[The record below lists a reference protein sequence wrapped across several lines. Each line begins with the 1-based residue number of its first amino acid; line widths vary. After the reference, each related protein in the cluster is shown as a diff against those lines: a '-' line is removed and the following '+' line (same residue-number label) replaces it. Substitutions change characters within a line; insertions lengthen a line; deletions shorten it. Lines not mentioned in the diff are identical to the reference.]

1 MARRRVQMDPVQRIA
16 GLELNALYLAGTI
29 AEEFDKVRVPAAGT
43 PIHDINGAVLFH
55 RLALARGKMALGY
68 ADIAA
73 DASLGEPLLAVSSG
87 FVWDEKALLADAER
101 AARKGRRGLKYDAV
115 RFVAYSYPKVGVQYL
130 LEGSEVLL
138 LELLTWAEVPPATLE
153 GRSEPKE
160 NERSTGPFPGN
171 FERWSLIDETPVEI
185 RRARARA
192 HAKRIEVWSTPAFA
206 RLDVSLIRKDALRVA
221 DLVLKLVD
229 TRELHYSGD
238 LDDHHICYELRGQQ
252 TNVWCVGAS
261 AEMLLNFYRYRY
273 DQVRLAQEL
282 GLGTL
287 ANPNG
292 LPYARVGDVVTV
304 LEALTSNALDV
315 TMHVDPTFD
324 IFRNEIRENR
334 PLISFV
340 PGHSRTVAGYTRS
353 VFSFPIGYRGLL
365 VYDPW
370 PPNVGVITKWENVAT
385 QTYQYA
391 YSAVLQHV

>member
-1 MARRRVQMDPVQRIA
+1 MARRQAQIDPVQRIA
-16 GLELNALYLAGTI
+16 GLELNALRLAGTLG
-29 AEEFDKVRVPAAGT
+29 EEFEKVRVPAAGT

-55 RLALARGKMALGY
+55 RLALGRGQTALGY
-68 ADIAA
+68 ADIAVE
-73 DASLGEPLLAVSSG
+73 ASLGEPLLAVSSG
-87 FVWDEKALLADAER
+87 FTWDEKALFADAER
-101 AARKGRRGLKYDAV
+101 AARKGRRGLQYDAV

-130 LEGSEVLL
+130 LDGREVLL
-138 LELLTWAEVPPATLE
+138 LELLTWADVPPATVE
-153 GRSEPKE
+153 RRSEPKE
-160 NERSTGPFPGN
+160 NERSAGPFPGN
-171 FERWSLIDETPVEI
+171 FERWSLLDETPVQV

-192 HAKRIEVWSTPAFA
+192 YAKRIETWSAPAFA
-206 RLDVSLIRKDALRVA
+206 RLDVSLIRTDALRVA

-238 LDDHHICYELRGQQ
+238 LSDHHICYELRGQQ

-261 AEMLLNFYRYRY
+261 AEMLLNFYRYHY

-287 ANPNG
+287 ADPNG

-315 TMHVDPTFD
+315 TMHVDPAFD

-340 PGHSRTVAGYTRS
+340 PGHSRTVAGYTRN